1 MLSCAALNGV
11 DATIVNRANYLV
23 EISAKGDDLVN
34 TCAGVSEKE
43 KNDLRDAVNDSD
55 CRMFQYQN

>member
-1 MLSCAALNGV
+1 M
-11 DATIVNRANYLV
+11 DTTIVNRANYLL
-23 EISAKGDDLVN
+23 EISAKGDDLVT

-55 CRMFQYQN
+55 RSILQY